1 MIEWLPYFQ
10 QLFTVATPIED
21 FLLTPTSSHVWQYT
35 VQIAYFD
42 IQAQMSTLSFEKLS
56 ALLHLFA
63 VAVVFAAELVHAR
76 WLVGFVRA
84 LSMVVAA
91 FLRHHQVQSH
101 RFSLRCPSNL
111 CVPVQISTRRWP

>member
-42 IQAQMSTLSFEKLS
+42 IQAQMSTFSFEKLS
-56 ALLHLFA
+56 TKQYPPSTFHDAQ
-63 VAVVFAAELVHAR
+63 
-76 WLVGFVRA
+76 
-84 LSMVVAA
+84 A
-91 FLRHHQVQSH
+91 F
-101 RFSLRCPSNL
+101 
-111 CVPVQISTRRWP
+111 